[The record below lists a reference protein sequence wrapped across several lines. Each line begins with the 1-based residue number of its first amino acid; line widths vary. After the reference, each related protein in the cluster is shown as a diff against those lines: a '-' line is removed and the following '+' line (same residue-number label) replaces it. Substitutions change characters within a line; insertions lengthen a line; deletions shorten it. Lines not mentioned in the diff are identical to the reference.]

1 MESVSNIDQIE
12 NLKQNNFIGK
22 PEFVNSN
29 ITFRGKGNLFYCER
43 DVKLVNANIR
53 FEGNNSLVY
62 LSSTP
67 NSQYP
72 LNLQVYH
79 DSVVFFGRDNN
90 DCSFKHQCSGTSKFS
105 YW

>member
-1 MESVSNIDQIE
+1 MESVSSIDQIE

-62 LSSTP
+62 
-67 NSQYP
+67 
-72 LNLQVYH
+72 
-79 DSVVFFGRDNN
+79 FGSIYSNN
-90 DCSFKHQCSGTSKFS
+90 FLF
-105 YW
+105 Y

>member
-1 MESVSNIDQIE
+1 MCIRD
-12 NLKQNNFIGK
+12 
-22 PEFVNSN
+22 
-29 ITFRGKGNLFYCER
+29 RFYCER
-43 DVKLVNANIR
+43 EVKLVNANIR

-90 DCSFKHQCSGTSKFS
+90 MTAPLNINVQAVS
-105 YW
+105 YTHLSIIKIIILLILH